1 MNSLI
6 TLHTQTINSQELNTV
21 NARELHDFLEVKSK
35 YYDWITKRIQD
46 YGFQEGI
53 DYICL
58 TEKKVTQTSDGRNG
72 SANILSHHITLDMAK
87 ELSMVERNEQGKQA
101 RKYFIECE
109 KQLNQVIP
117 KSLPEALR
125 AYATEVEAHEKTKQ
139 QLQEAIKTKSYINDK
154 KTASIA
160 GKLGGTVKELNH
172 VKTMLGGS
180 KHGATINKVKKLTGI
195 QYKWQPLNQW
205 CVDNDIIPLTICLN
219 DWDTAEVKV
228 YPAQAWYDVHN
239 IDLTKL
245 F

>member
-1 MNSLI
+1 MNPLI

-21 NARELHDFLEVKSK
+21 NARELHSFLQSKQDFSTWIKNRIEKYGFLENHDYLVHNFVEQTPSGSK
-35 YYDWITKRIQD
+35 HKIEYYT
-46 YGFQEGI
+46 
-53 DYICL
+53 
-58 TEKKVTQTSDGRNG
+58 
-72 SANILSHHITLDMAK
+72 TLDMAK

-109 KQLNQVIP
+109 KQLNHIMP
-117 KSLPEALR
+117 KNLPEALR

-160 GKLGGTVKELNH
+160 GKLRGTVKELNH

>member
-1 MNSLI
+1 MNPLI

-21 NARELHDFLEVKSK
+21 NARELHSFLQSK
-35 YYDWITKRIQD
+35 RQFSDWIKQRI
-46 YGFQEGI
+46 I
-53 DYICL
+53 DYNFVENQDFISFSQFCEKPNGGRPT
-58 TEKKVTQTSDGRNG
+58 TEYY
-72 SANILSHHITLDMAK
+72 ITLDMAK

-109 KQLNQVIP
+109 KQLNHIIP

-160 GKLGGTVKELNH
+160 GKLRGTVKELNH